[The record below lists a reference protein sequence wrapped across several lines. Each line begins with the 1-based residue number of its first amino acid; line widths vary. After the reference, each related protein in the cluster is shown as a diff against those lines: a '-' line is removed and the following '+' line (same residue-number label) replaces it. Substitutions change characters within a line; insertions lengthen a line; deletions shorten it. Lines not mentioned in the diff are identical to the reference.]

1 MKNKKR
7 NSINTRSYDEFKKEW
22 NEKYPNKDKFE
33 NWTNTLS
40 KEELEL
46 VDQYI
51 KAMQSKNKEY
61 LDQVKKACKKS
72 YSVEN
77 LKKNIKNIRK

>member
-1 MKNKKR
+1 MKGKHIR
-7 NSINTRSYDEFKKEW
+7 NNFESFKEEW
-22 NEKYPNKDKFE
+22 TSKYPNKDKFE
-33 NWTNTLS
+33 NWTNTLTA
-40 KEELEL
+40 EELEL

-61 LDQVKKACKKS
+61 LDKVKKACKKS
-72 YSVEN
+72 TTAEN

>member
-22 NEKYPNKDKFE
+22 KEKYPNKDKFE
-33 NWTNTLS
+33 NWTNTLTA
-40 KEELEL
+40 EELEL

-61 LDQVKKACKKS
+61 LDKV
-72 YSVEN
+72 
-77 LKKNIKNIRK
+77 KNINL

>member
-1 MKNKKR
+1 MKRR
-7 NSINTRSYDEFKKEW
+7 NYEQFKKEW

-33 NWTNTLS
+33 NWTNTLT

-46 VDQYI
+46 VDEYV

-61 LDQVKKACKKS
+61 LDKVKKACKKS
-72 YSVEN
+72 TTVQN